1 MSETS
6 TQGSLLSALMGD
18 PVLVPCQ
25 SHEEITNFLL
35 GRVPPFDLP
44 DLNGWVAEA
53 ARIRNR
59 VLDEVIFKG
68 IPEEWRQRD
77 PEVIWGEVIETG
89 HGYRIRKLR
98 YPALP
103 DLWVPALLY
112 EPDTLDGN
120 TPAVL
125 NVNGHVGP
133 PGKAIDYKQIRC
145 INLAKRGILALNP
158 EWLYFGELRSSGFR
172 HNQSGHLDLC
182 GTAGIG
188 VFYLA
193 MQRGLDVLM
202 DHANTDPERVAVTGL
217 SGGGWQTIILSALDT
232 RVKLAAPNAGYIGL
246 DFRVKNRGDIGDIEQ
261 NPTDL
266 ATIADYPMLTAMLAP
281 RPTLLLYNAQDDCC
295 FKAERAYPSVYEPV
309 KPLFEAMGVGD
320 SFQFHSNIDPGNH
333 NYEID
338 HRQQFYRFI
347 NKHFLADKETLDEE
361 ISSEDEVLTE
371 EELTVGLPG
380 KNVDFLTLARRLHEG
395 IPHNRLPDG
404 DTDEIR
410 KWQLSGKESLKHI
423 LRYET
428 CEITNLQTA
437 GERTRGEYLVKRYT
451 LRIGDQWTL
460 PLTDISTTRTGADL
474 LLVTADQ
481 GKASAEA
488 LVEKAL
494 DEGQRV
500 LLIDVLLQG
509 ECKPQATP
517 GHQYAMMASAAG
529 YRILGIQAAQLA
541 AVSTWATGFYGSSR
555 IQLAGNGPV
564 SSVLM
569 LCSAALSGVTVEN
582 ILLVDPLASL
592 KQLSEK
598 AMLYDESPSLFC
610 FGLLEAFDVRELIG
624 LVAPTP
630 ITIGKPHAD
639 LPRINAEWN
648 PLSEYYERLG
658 TRDFHPW
665 SE

>member
-1 MSETS
+1 MSETT
-6 TQGSLLSALMGD
+6 TQVSLLSTLMD
-18 PVLVPCQ
+18 EPVLVPRQ
-25 SHEEITNFLL
+25 SHEETTDFLL
-35 GRVPPFDLP
+35 GQVRPFHLP
-44 DLNGWVAEA
+44 DLNGWAAEA
-53 ARIRNR
+53 ERIRNR

-68 IPEEWRQRD
+68 FPEAWRQRD
-77 PEVIWGEVIETG
+77 PEVIWGGVIETG

-112 EPDTLDGN
+112 EPEKLDEK

-158 EWLYFGELRSSGFR
+158 EWLYFGELRSSGFM

-246 DFRVKNRGDIGDIEQ
+246 DIRVKNRSDIGDIEQ

-281 RPTLLLYNAQDDCC
+281 RPTLLLYNDQDDCC
-295 FKAERAYPSVYEPV
+295 FKTERAYPSVYEPV
-309 KPLFEAMGVGD
+309 KPLYEAMGVGD
-320 SFQFHSNIDPGNH
+320 SFQFHNNIDPGNH
-333 NYEID
+333 NYDVD
-338 HRQQFYRFI
+338 HRQHFYRFI
-347 NKHFLADKETLDEE
+347 NKHFLADTETVDEE
-361 ISSEDEVLTE
+361 IPSEDEVLTE
-371 EELTVGLPG
+371 EELTVGLPDL
-380 KNVDFLTLARRLHEG
+380 NVDFLELARRLHEG

-404 DTDEIR
+404 DDDDIR
-410 KWQLSGKESLKHI
+410 KWQKSGKESLKHI
-423 LRYET
+423 LRYEP
-428 CEITNLQTA
+428 CEITNLQSV
-437 GERTRGEYLVKRYT
+437 GDRTQGEYLVKKYT
-451 LRIGDQWTL
+451 LRIDDVWTL
-460 PLTDISTTRTGADL
+460 PLTDISTSHTGGDIL
-474 LLVTADQ
+474 IVTADY

-488 LVEKAL
+488 LAEKAL
-494 DEGQRV
+494 DEGLRV
-500 LLIDVLLQG
+500 LVMDVLLQG
-509 ECKPQATP
+509 ECKPQVTP
-517 GHQYAMMASAAG
+517 GHQFAMMASAAG
-529 YRILGIQAAQLA
+529 CRILGVQTAQVA
-541 AVSTWATGFYGSSR
+541 AVSAWAAGFYGSSR
-555 IQLAGNGPV
+555 IQLAGYGPV

-569 LCSAALSGVTVEN
+569 LCSAALSGVTVGN
-582 ILLVDPLASL
+582 ILLVASLASL
-592 KQLSEK
+592 KQLTEEV
-598 AMLYDESPSLFC
+598 MLYDECPSLFC

-624 LVAPTP
+624 LAAPTP
-630 ITIGKPHAD
+630 VTIGKPHAGMS
-639 LPRINAEWN
+639 RIYEEWN
-648 PLSEYYERLG
+648 PLSEFYARLG
-658 TRDFHPW
+658 GRDFHPW
-665 SE
+665 IE